1 MSADVEPL
9 EGTVYRVQFPD
20 GTAAEHRSPR
30 HRSHAVIVRG
40 LSSSVWFVRE
50 WTSVPAAAMQ
60 RAASYFV
67 LGVVVALVPVQVVGT
82 YRRRPRARS

>member
-30 HRSHAVIVRG
+30 PRSHAIIVRG
-40 LSSSVWFVRE
+40 LESKVWFVRE
-50 WTSVPAAAMQ
+50 WTSIPKGALE

-67 LGVVVALVPVQVVGT
+67 PGVLFELVPVQVVGT
-82 YRRRPRARS
+82 YRRRPKARP